1 MKRRTVGGHLTGD
14 EISALLAGL
23 DQAGSREHVQACTA
37 CGAELAKL
45 QAAVLSIRDTG
56 RDWADRT
63 SSIPRWVVPSELPA
77 PAFWNPG
84 RLFAAAAGLLAF
96 AVVPA
101 WFERQAVRVKTPVAA
116 VSGIAVSEIAVS
128 EITDAALLAQV
139 DLQVSRAVPAPM
151 ESLATLASLSSD
163 AVWSGDSASDSA
175 R

>member
-23 DQAGSREHVQACTA
+23 EVAGSREHAQACAA
-37 CGAELAKL
+37 CGAEVAKL
-45 QAAVLSIRDTG
+45 QATVLSIRETG
-56 RDWADRT
+56 RDWALR
-63 SSIPRWVVPSELPA
+63 SAVSPSWEAPSELPVA
-77 PAFWNPG
+77 AFWNPG
-84 RLFAAAAGLLAF
+84 RMLAAAALLLAF
-96 AVVPA
+96 AILPAWYQGRVVP
-101 WFERQAVRVKTPVAA
+101 VDNPVA
-116 VSGIAVSEIAVS
+116 VVV

-163 AVWSGDSASDSA
+163 AVWSGESASDSA